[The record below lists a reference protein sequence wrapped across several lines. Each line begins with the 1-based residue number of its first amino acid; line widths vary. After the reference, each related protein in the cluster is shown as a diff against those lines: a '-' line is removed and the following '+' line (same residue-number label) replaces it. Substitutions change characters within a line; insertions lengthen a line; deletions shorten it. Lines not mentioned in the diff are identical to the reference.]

1 MTDLLTVRPWE
12 HSALRSLA
20 RLRNRALE
28 KTHLTLITALMAAWA
43 LDLGTLAVFLYKYRT
58 AAAYSLVGAI
68 LAALGAAALVEFRRR
83 NRVRIA
89 WSSLL
94 PLALVHLAFLF
105 AAAWLAWA
113 PGGGSVIENYAL
125 YQVDPFS
132 DGTARFA
139 ALSEL
144 PDGQTFLSPIDAL
157 ILLKVRNAASRP
169 KIIRDYKL
177 EAWTESGW
185 QSLCQVPFAPNP
197 PYYLFTPARAR
208 EIVLTPLA
216 LKGPE
221 GPIAPRQDSLF
232 WSAWSC
238 PQKCDLAAAPLRL
251 KMIDRD
257 AREESILFPSN
268 RKPDGAALP
277 SGLDIGGVLDLD
289 GTKEK
294 LYGRKSCASPAGVR
308 RRAHTLW

>member
-1 MTDLLTVRPWE
+1 MTDLLTVRTWGY
-12 HSALRSLA
+12 SALRGLA
-20 RLRNRALE
+20 RWQNPALE
-28 KTHLTLITALMAAWA
+28 KSHLTLIAALLAAWA
-43 LDLGTLAVFLYKYRT
+43 LDLGTLAVFLAKYHA
-58 AAAYSLVGAI
+58 AAAYSLAGAV
-68 LAALGAAALVEFRRR
+68 LAVLSAAALLEFRRR

-89 WSSLL
+89 RGALL
-94 PLALVHLAFLF
+94 PLALVHLAFLS
-105 AAAWLAWA
+105 AAAWLAA
-113 PGGGSVIENYAL
+113 GSGHGSVIENYAL
-125 YQVDPFS
+125 YQVDPFP

-157 ILLKVRNAASRP
+157 ILLKLRNGAQQP
-169 KIIRDYKL
+169 KIIRDYKI
-177 EAWTESGW
+177 EVWTGSGW

-216 LKGPE
+216 LKGPQN
-221 GPIAPRQDSLF
+221 PIAAGKTSLF

-251 KMIDRD
+251 KTIDRD
-257 AREESILFPSN
+257 AREENILFPSN

-277 SGLDIGGVLDLD
+277 SGLDIAGVLDLD
-289 GTKEK
+289 GTKER
-294 LYGRKSCASPAGVR
+294 LYGRKSCASPVR